1 MSAEAMKHHIR
12 CLACGALNRV
22 ADQRLQQGLAPV
34 CGKCKSPLPVST
46 QPVVVTDANF
56 RDEVVRSSLPV
67 LLDLWAAWCGPCRM
81 MEPTINE
88 LAAELTGRMRVGKL
102 NIDENPQTAE
112 RFNVRGIPTLLV
124 FKDGRE
130 VDRIIGVAGGRNT
143 CSLFGRNRSLP

>member
-1 MSAEAMKHHIR
+1 MRAEAMKHYIR

-22 ADQRLQQGLAPV
+22 ADQRLQQDLAPV

-56 RDEVVRSSLPV
+56 REEVVSSPIPV

-88 LAAELTGRMRVGKL
+88 LAAELTGRIRVGKL
-102 NIDENPQTAE
+102 VGAFD
-112 RFNVRGIPTLLV
+112 LLST
-124 FKDGRE
+124 
-130 VDRIIGVAGGRNT
+130 IGM
-143 CSLFGRNRSLP
+143 

>member
-1 MSAEAMKHHIR
+1 MKHYIR

-112 RFNVRGIPTLLV
+112 RINVRGIPTLLV